1 VGERTTVVTVVHGR
15 HDHLREQVRVLRRV
29 APAVHHVVVAVDDPE
44 VPSILEQ
51 AARTT
56 VLEIASHPLGLPIA
70 TARNAGVEQALS
82 DGAARVILLDVDCV
96 PGPRL
101 VRRYVDAFLRAGDAL
116 LCGPVTYLREDQ
128 PVPGDPDDLEVL
140 RSPHP
145 ARPDPTDGEVLRHGD
160 PDLFW
165 SLSCALSAPTW
176 RRIGGFH
183 EGYVGYGAEDTDFG
197 RLARSQGVD
206 LVWVGG
212 ADAFHQFHPVSAP
225 PVEHVVDIVRNASL
239 FHRRWGEW
247 PMRGWL
253 EDFDRRGLVTWE
265 PDRLALRD
273 PPPA

>member
-1 VGERTTVVTVVHGR
+1 MGERTTVVTVVHGR

-29 APAVHHVVVAVDDPE
+29 APAVHHVVVAIDDAE
-44 VPSILEQ
+44 VPVILDQ
-51 AARTT
+51 AVRTT
-56 VLEIASHPLGLPIA
+56 VLEIGTDPLGLPVA
-70 TARNAGVEQALS
+70 AGRNAGVERALS
-82 DGAARVILLDVDCV
+82 DGAARVVLLDVDCV

-101 VRRYVDAFLRAGDAL
+101 VSRYVDAFMRAGDAL
-116 LCGPVTYLREDQ
+116 LCGPVTYLHEGQR
-128 PVPGDPDDLEVL
+128 VPDDPDDLAGL
-140 RSPHP
+140 RAPHP
-145 ARPDPTDGEVLRHGD
+145 ARPDPADGSVLRRGD

-197 RLARSQGVD
+197 RLARSRGVD

-212 ADAFHQFHPVSAP
+212 ADAFHQFHPVSTP
-225 PVEHVVDIVRNASL
+225 PVEHVADIVRNATL

-253 EDFDRRGLVTWE
+253 GELDRSGLVSCE
-265 PDRLALRD
+265 PDRLVLRNPSSD
-273 PPPA
+273 